1 MQIVTPDFKGKN
13 PGHYSA
19 GVISNGMLYVSGQLS
34 LDPDTREPC
43 TGDIRAHALLAL
55 NNVDR
60 VLKAAGVTRNQ
71 VVLCRVYTPSSEYWG
86 AINEVYAEFSENT
99 SPHALSFPPQ
109 AFTSAASLKSKPWLK
124 CIPKSQGERT

>member
-43 TGDIRAHALLAL
+43 TGDIRGARAF
-55 NNVDR
+55 
-60 VLKAAGVTRNQ
+60 GV
-71 VVLCRVYTPSSEYWG
+71 
-86 AINEVYAEFSENT
+86 
-99 SPHALSFPPQ
+99 
-109 AFTSAASLKSKPWLK
+109 K
-124 CIPKSQGERT
+124 